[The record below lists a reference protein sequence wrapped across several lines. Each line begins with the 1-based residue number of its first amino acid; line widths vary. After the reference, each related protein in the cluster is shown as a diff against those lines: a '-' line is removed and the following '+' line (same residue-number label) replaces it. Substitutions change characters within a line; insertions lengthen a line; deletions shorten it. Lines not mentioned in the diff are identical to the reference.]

1 MQTCFLGGK
10 GSGTAKKV
18 YKTDHFLLEPIVP
31 FLSFSNSR
39 EPNLESRFLLKKPSE
54 TLFLREIRI
63 GFAQSS
69 ENSGAQKF
77 VRDCD
82 SVGDPGFGDG
92 DVLNMCLLVW

>member
-18 YKTDHFLLEPIVP
+18 YKTDHFFLEPIVP

-39 EPNLESRFLLKKPSE
+39 EPNLESRFLLKNHQKP
-54 TLFLREIRI
+54 FLREIRI

-69 ENSGAQKF
+69 ENSGAQKL